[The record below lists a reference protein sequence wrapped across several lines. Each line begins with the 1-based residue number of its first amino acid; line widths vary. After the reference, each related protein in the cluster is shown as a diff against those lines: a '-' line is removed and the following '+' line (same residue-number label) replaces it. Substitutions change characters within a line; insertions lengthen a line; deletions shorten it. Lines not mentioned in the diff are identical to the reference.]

1 LAALPLASV
10 LAVLLVPHV
19 LLVNMLDLLVLRL
32 HQKQSKDLVP
42 LAPTLQPVASVLQ
55 WHVLRWDLWLIL
67 LTKGLAQKQPL
78 LLASHLP
85 LVWPVLA
92 VLLLVLA
99 SVL

>member
-1 LAALPLASV
+1 LPLASV

-42 LAPTLQPVASVLQ
+42 LVPTLQPVASVLQ

>member
-1 LAALPLASV
+1 
-10 LAVLLVPHV
+10 
-19 LLVNMLDLLVLRL
+19 MLDLLVLRL

-42 LAPTLQPVASVLQ
+42 LVPTLQPVASVLQ